1 MTVKE
6 ILAKNMKEFEDLTNE
21 ASNKIVEQVRKQ
33 VDQLI
38 APKGY
43 VFYALITLIAG
54 ECHVILASEDIEQE
68 LLTNVIRYR
77 ENLVTDNW
85 VFDNAVVL
93 KTTKALEKEGGEEVP
108 IPSEEDED
116 FGIKT
121 AIRFRVKELHKRKS
135 ESLLKAVEN

>member
-43 VFYALITLIAG
+43 VFYVLITLIAG
-54 ECHVILASEDIEQE
+54 ECH
-68 LLTNVIRYR
+68 
-77 ENLVTDNW
+77 
-85 VFDNAVVL
+85 
-93 KTTKALEKEGGEEVP
+93 
-108 IPSEEDED
+108 
-116 FGIKT
+116 
-121 AIRFRVKELHKRKS
+121 
-135 ESLLKAVEN
+135 